1 MKIQFKKPQFKMPQL
16 SGLRLKK
23 PQLKITKKTIL
34 ILVLMFV
41 VSSVLGYTIHDQS
54 GQSAQVGCDECVA
67 PTPSEKLA
75 ALWSALNDTD
85 EDTAN
90 ESVAEPAPEPIHEEI
105 SEPTI
110 LECNFIWFD
119 SKHASCY
126 DAKTDLWLVYKAI
139 GEGVFADP
147 VIHRYN
153 GTDARWDSFES
164 VGTNGGGGENG
175 SVNGSV
181 NGSES
186 KSKIESDIWLIR
198 REDTQ
203 LASQLHLHQRNCDR
217 NATEK
222 WIKHEKKGA
231 TVRIGS
237 GRAWFD
243 QSDENGT
250 SCYDRVCETDQT
262 VAISVRGGNFSCAVH
277 GGVPPIA
284 YDWRSDINGQIGN
297 TSSFEIALPDGTHKI
312 TLVVTDASGSSAS
325 ANETVVVIVN

>member
-1 MKIQFKKPQFKMPQL
+1 MKIQFKKPQFKKLQL

-23 PQLKITKKTIL
+23 PQLKIAKKTIL
-34 ILVLMFV
+34 ILALMLVL
-41 VSSVLGYTIHDQS
+41 SSVLGYVIKDQS
-54 GQSAQVGCDECVA
+54 EQSAQVGCDEYVA

-85 EDTAN
+85 EDAAN
-90 ESVAEPAPEPIHEEI
+90 ESVAEPAPDPVCEEV

-110 LECNFIWFD
+110 PECDFIWFD

-139 GEGVFADP
+139 GEGVFANRA
-147 VIHRYN
+147 IYRYN

-164 VGTNGGGGENG
+164 A
-175 SVNGSV
+175 SVNGAGNG
-181 NGSES
+181 NGSET
-186 KSKIESDIWLIR
+186 ESDIWLIR

-203 LASQLHLHQRNCDR
+203 LASRLHLHQRNCDS
-217 NATEK
+217 NATER
-222 WIKHEKKGA
+222 WIKHEKRGA
-231 TVRIGS
+231 TVQLGS

-250 SCYDRVCETDQT
+250 SCYERVREIDQT
-262 VAISVRGGNFSCAVH
+262 IAISVRGGNFSCAVH

-284 YDWRSDINGQIGN
+284 YDWRSDISGQIGN
-297 TSSFEIALPDGTHKI
+297 TSSFEIALPEGTHKI
-312 TLVVTDASGSSAS
+312 MLVVTDASGSSAS

>member
-1 MKIQFKKPQFKMPQL
+1 MKIQFKKPQFKKLQL

-23 PQLKITKKTIL
+23 PQLKIAKKTIL
-34 ILVLMFV
+34 ILALMLVL
-41 VSSVLGYTIHDQS
+41 SSVLGYVIKDQS
-54 GQSAQVGCDECVA
+54 EQSAQVGCDECVA

-85 EDTAN
+85 EDAAN
-90 ESVAEPAPEPIHEEI
+90 ESVAEPAHDPVCEVVV
-105 SEPTI
+105 EPTI
-110 LECNFIWFD
+110 LECDFIWFD

-139 GEGVFADP
+139 GEGVFADR
-147 VIHRYN
+147 VICRYN
-153 GTDARWDSFES
+153 GTDARWESFES
-164 VGTNGGGGENG
+164 ASANGAGNG
-175 SVNGSV
+175 NG
-181 NGSES
+181 NGSET
-186 KSKIESDIWLIR
+186 ESDIWLIR

-231 TVRIGS
+231 TVQLGS

-250 SCYDRVCETDQT
+250 NCYERVREIDRTT
-262 VAISVRGGNFSCAVH
+262 AISVSGGNFSCTAH

-284 YDWRSDINGQIGN
+284 YDWKSDISGQIGN
-297 TSSFEIALPDGTHKI
+297 TSSFEIALPEGTHKI
-312 TLVVTDASGSSAS
+312 MLVVTDASGSSAS
-325 ANETVVVIVN
+325 ASETVVVIVN